1 MASFQIGS
9 EIAAPLSLTAP
20 FPVDARNVA
29 NSVEQVLTEYP
40 SSCRYLGLKIWIEN
54 ENKLYV
60 FSKHILS
67 DGTESTGL
75 TDDDFQPFESGGK
88 SVVVDPVLSLTST
101 NAIQNKVVSAQFKL
115 KQDKLVLGENLDK
128 EIEEDS
134 DNPISS
140 SAVYKAVR
148 GLKGELLYRGYY
160 KNYAS
165 LSEITGVVPNDFVT
179 VENDETKDGK
189 KTKYIYG
196 SLDDGTL
203 GWIFDGYLGSTEVQI
218 NDDGISNS
226 EVWSSKKTN
235 EEIMKQHQPY
245 QAGIPLVAGEMYIE
259 SNALYRCLVDVS
271 SDENLAFALLPDGT
285 MELVIGNGDIKQCEY
300 DEVSETLILNKLTMD
315 EITYNE
321 STQVLNIFQT

>member
-115 KQDKLVLGENLDK
+115 KQDKLVLGENLDE
-128 EIEEDS
+128 EIAEDS

-160 KNYAS
+160 QNYAA

-179 VENDETKDGK
+179 VESDETKDGK

-203 GWIFDGYLGSTEVQI
+203 GWIFDGYLGETDVQI
-218 NDDGISNS
+218 DDLSVSQGA
-226 EVWSSKKTN
+226 VWSSFKTKETIDKQYQLYSPAISLKK
-235 EEIMKQHQPY
+235 
-245 QAGIPLVAGEMYIE
+245 GEYYIE
-259 SNALYRCLVDVS
+259 NHALYKCLQDIS
-271 SDENLAFALLPDGT
+271 AEQNTGFTFLPDGT
-285 MELVIGNGDIKQCEY
+285 MELVIGNGEIKQCEY
-300 DEVSETLILNKLTMD
+300 DEPSETLFMNKLTMD
-315 EITYNE
+315 MVEYSEDTM
-321 STQVLNIFQT
+321 TLNIFEQ

>member
-60 FSKHILS
+60 FSKHTLS

-101 NAIQNKVVSAQFKL
+101 NAIQNKVVSAQFEL
-115 KQDKLVLGENLDK
+115 KQDKLVLGENLDE
-128 EIEEDS
+128 EIAEDS

-160 KNYAS
+160 QNYAA

-179 VENDETKDGK
+179 VESDETKDGK

-203 GWIFDGYLGSTEVQI
+203 GWIFDGYLGETDVQI

>member
-1 MASFQIGS
+1 MATFLNGS
-9 EIAAPLSLTAP
+9 QFSTALTLKSPRPLDS
-20 FPVDARNVA
+20 RSSA
-29 NSVEQVLTEYP
+29 NTVEEVLTEYP
-40 SSCRYLGLKIWIEN
+40 TSCRYLGMQVWIEA
-54 ENKLYV
+54 ENRCYV
-60 FSKHILS
+60 FSKHTLE

-75 TDDDFQPFESGGK
+75 TDNDFQPFESNGK

-101 NAIQNKVVSAQFKL
+101 NAIQNKVVSAQFEL
-115 KQDKLVLGENLDK
+115 KQDKLVLGENLDE
-128 EIEEDS
+128 EITEDS

-160 KNYAS
+160 QNYAA

-179 VENDETKDGK
+179 VESDETKDGK

-203 GWIFDGYLGSTEVQI
+203 GWIFDGYLGETDVQI